1 MQVLIAMQVLESSGK
16 ANCKRGKAR
25 NLKRFE
31 CFRPVSDLF
40 QTCSML
46 SLFLALTTTSSSSRS
61 SSNRSSSSS
70 NSSRSSSSSN
80 SSRM

>member
-25 NLKRFE
+25 NLNVLSVSDLFQT

-40 QTCSML
+40 QTCFRPVSDLFYAIIIPGMVLVVVVVVVEEVPML
-46 SLFLALTTTSSSSRS
+46 
-61 SSNRSSSSS
+61 
-70 NSSRSSSSSN
+70 
-80 SSRM
+80 

>member
-25 NLKRFE
+25 NLNVLSVSDLFQT

-40 QTCSML
+40 YAIMIPGMVLVVVVVEEVPML
-46 SLFLALTTTSSSSRS
+46 
-61 SSNRSSSSS
+61 
-70 NSSRSSSSSN
+70 
-80 SSRM
+80 